1 MFETFINRYILKGI
15 IVAEKPFHIGKGR
28 DNLDP
33 TEADTP
39 VIKDANGYPLI
50 PGSSFKGVL
59 RSTIERLLYNGNI
72 EGFTS
77 CFIVNKEPCISDK
90 EVKEIKKKNKENYR
104 VIAKEIYDKSC
115 NVCRLFGS
123 NNLQA
128 KLQFKDLNC
137 AEGTKKY
144 YDIRDGVGI
153 DRDTG
158 TSRDGAKYN
167 YEVTPA
173 GTKFELYIIGDNLD
187 DKDLSLFKLCIN
199 LLKSGDISIG
209 GMTSRGLGSIRLI
222 DEKLYKVDKSNLKEY
237 AFNGLKEEMRCE
249 DV

>member
-1 MFETFINRYILKGI
+1 
-15 IVAEKPFHIGKGR
+15 
-28 DNLDP
+28 
-33 TEADTP
+33 
-39 VIKDANGYPLI
+39 
-50 PGSSFKGVL
+50 
-59 RSTIERLLYNGNI
+59 
-72 EGFTS
+72 
-77 CFIVNKEPCISDK
+77 
-90 EVKEIKKKNKENYR
+90 
-104 VIAKEIYDKSC
+104 
-115 NVCRLFGS
+115 
-123 NNLQA
+123 
-128 KLQFKDLNC
+128 LQFKDLNC